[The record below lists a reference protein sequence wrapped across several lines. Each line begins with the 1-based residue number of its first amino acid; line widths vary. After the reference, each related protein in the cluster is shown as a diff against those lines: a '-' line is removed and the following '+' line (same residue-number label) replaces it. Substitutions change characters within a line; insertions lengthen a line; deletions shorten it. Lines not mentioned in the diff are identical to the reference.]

1 MSTHFGKGSK
11 DQVGY
16 IETRTISAKN
26 EDFMATNKAITLGF
40 FGEKETVTKQ
50 DFFDWQLRLRKS
62 IMHFEFHQN

>member
-26 EDFMATNKAITLGF
+26 EDFMATNKAITVGF
-40 FGEKETVTKQ
+40 FGEKETVTK
-50 DFFDWQLRLRKS
+50 
-62 IMHFEFHQN
+62 